1 MRGFSTSI
9 GMKLWKSSKYSRI
22 PSMSGFCICKRCTRF
37 WICLNKP
44 EYALIMPQYACI
56 FLNNAEC
63 DSIYRHKSEHN
74 INADYARILN
84 MSLYKL
90 LNRYRDR
97 DASRH
102 CQTFRIE
109 RFAKRIMPECKF
121 APRNISGQGIV
132 ERGYFKKYFAQN
144 RRITGAAA
152 RNFGNS

>member
-1 MRGFSTSI
+1 
-9 GMKLWKSSKYSRI
+9 
-22 PSMSGFCICKRCTRF
+22 
-37 WICLNKP
+37 
-44 EYALIMPQYACI
+44 MPQYACI
-56 FLNNAEC
+56 FLNNAEY
-63 DSIYRHKSEHN
+63 DSIYRHKLEHK

-97 DASRH
+97 DASRR
-102 CQTFRIE
+102 CQTFTIE

-132 ERGYFKKYFAQN
+132 ERGYFKKYFPQN

>member
-1 MRGFSTSI
+1 
-9 GMKLWKSSKYSRI
+9 
-22 PSMSGFCICKRCTRF
+22 
-37 WICLNKP
+37 
-44 EYALIMPQYACI
+44 MPQYACI
-56 FLNNAEC
+56 FLNNAEY

-102 CQTFRIE
+102 CQTFTIE